1 MHPFSPGVGWDS
13 VLLID
18 SVGKWNVKFFKLFKL
33 EIIHSC
39 SWNPE
44 QQTVTVKCLK
54 HSHRFWASPNFC
66 FRLTHLFLP
75 HLELMCP
82 LTTRSLCPPANSI
95 SENWKIPN
103 TIYKEI
109 RIQSVEHDI
118 WRLSRAQKEK
128 REHNIPRIRD
138 RERTKYVQFASVG

>member
-1 MHPFSPGVGWDS
+1 MHPFSPGVEWDS

-44 QQTVTVKCLK
+44 HQTVIVKCFQ
-54 HSHRFWASPNFC
+54 HSHRFWASPNF
-66 FRLTHLFLP
+66 FPANSPPTFAKLGIDVSTYYSVI
-75 HLELMCP
+75 M
-82 LTTRSLCPPANSI
+82 SPANSI

-118 WRLSRAQKEK
+118 LRLRKKEK
-128 REHNIPRIRD
+128 REHNIQRIRD
-138 RERTKYVQFASVG
+138 RERNKYVQLASVG